1 MIRYI
6 SPANTA
12 LLTFKPVMNS
22 LGVATITVTVNDGGR
37 SNNIVRQIF
46 KVNVVPNQPPTLDP
60 IANVIV
66 AQNAAAQTISLTGIT
81 SGSPTENQ
89 TLRVSAFSSN
99 PRLVS
104 APMIQYASPANTA
117 LLTFKPTGIGVGVAT
132 ITVTVNDGA
141 NRNNIIRQR
150 FKVTVAA
157 PASANSVSRSISV
170 PGTLA
175 QAAPEVNF
183 NPAATLTTVAS
194 AKGQFSFQVT
204 GVAGGKYVVQ
214 ATADLIHW
222 TSVQTNIAPFT
233 FQDNTANESAQR
245 FYRACYLP

>member
-22 LGVATITVTVNDGGR
+22 LGVATITVMVNDGGR

-46 KVNVVPNQPPTLDP
+46 KVNVVPNQPPTLDA

-66 AQNAAAQTISLTGIT
+66 AQNSAAQTISLTGIT

-89 TLRVSAFSSN
+89 TLRVSAVSSN

-104 APMIQYASPANTA
+104 ALMIHYASPANTA
-117 LLTFKPTGIGVGVAT
+117 LLTFKPTGNGVGVAT

-157 PASANSVSRSISV
+157 PASANSISSSSSV

-175 QAAPEVNF
+175 QSVPVVSF

-222 TSVQTNIAPFT
+222 TSVQTNTAPFT
-233 FQDNTANESAQR
+233 FQDNTANEPAQR
-245 FYRACYLP
+245 FYRAYYLP